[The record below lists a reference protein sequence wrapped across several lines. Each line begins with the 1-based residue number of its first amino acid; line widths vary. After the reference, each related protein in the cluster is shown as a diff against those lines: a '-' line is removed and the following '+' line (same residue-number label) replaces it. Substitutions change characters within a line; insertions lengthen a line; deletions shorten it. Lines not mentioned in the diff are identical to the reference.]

1 MADVNDRQAS
11 LRMYIAR
18 RAIEL
23 SVPHAVPSPALC
35 TRYILRTSTVLLDES
50 VRMPT
55 LTIDGRSVTVPAG
68 ATILDAARALAID
81 VPTLCWYPKLPV
93 VGNCRICLVQ
103 VEGAPKLIAACATA
117 AADGMRVSTES
128 DAAVKNRQGVLSLLL
143 ERYPAEDI
151 PSVGARNEFESLVH
165 RYEVSTAR
173 RSGMSLRSGDERDGD
188 PIIQH
193 DMSTCILCT
202 RCVRA
207 CEDIQVVGV
216 LDVAYRGDHAQIIVG
231 ADGNPEHAGCTWCG
245 ECVRVCPTGAIH
257 DIIALAR
264 PNGTTSSGNGRR
276 NGNGE
281 RVAGTGVVA
290 APAGDGASADLQ
302 THSGNGQVVRD
313 VSTHMPVLDRT
324 VRSVCPYCGVG
335 CQIDLQVKDEQVI
348 HVKSPWIE
356 EDTPNQGSTCVKGR
370 FGYDFSQHRDR
381 LTTPLIRRGWKKH
394 DGHWVYDATEA
405 AHRADGTA
413 WPRRGG
419 PWLEVKDEGTTWKRR
434 PRTNPLKTAP
444 TGPSPLGDPRDR
456 ASTPS
461 EWYAPFRE
469 ATWDEALELT
479 AQELVRIRD
488 TKGPGSLAV
497 FQSAKCSNEENY
509 LLQRMFRGGIG
520 THNVDHCTRLC
531 HSSSVSAMQRSMA
544 TSAASGS
551 MREIEHE
558 TDVIFLLGA
567 NTTESHPVFGAAI
580 KRAVKRGAKLIVCDP
595 RRIEL
600 ATRAHIHLQPL
611 PGTDVALMNGMLHH
625 ILELGLEDREFIA
638 NRTHDFEKVRE
649 AVAPY
654 TPERAETISGVSATL
669 IRRAAEMYAR
679 GPRSST
685 LWAMGLTQH
694 STGTDIVTTLL
705 NLLLAT
711 GSIGR
716 WGAAMIPIRGQN
728 NVQGASDVG
737 AIPMFYTDYQ
747 SVTDPAIRHMFA
759 ETWGVPDERMPL
771 VAGLKVT
778 QIAKEGSPVRGMYIM
793 GENPIIS
800 DPDVSHA
807 ESWFRELEFLA
818 VHDLFLTE
826 TARYADVILP
836 GASFAEK
843 DGTYVNTERRIQ
855 LAKKA
860 VDPPGQAR
868 GDLEIVIDLSNRIGL
883 PTHFRSASEVMD
895 EIARVTPSW
904 RGVSHARLDGTA
916 GLQYPVPDAQHPG
929 TAFLF
934 DDRFPTSDGKAVFHP
949 VEFLPPAE
957 LPDDEYPFILN
968 TGRQMYHW
976 HTGTMT
982 RRSFAL
988 DARESTPTVELNP
1001 ADATALGVNDG
1012 DTIAISSRRGRIT
1025 IAVRISG
1032 RVARHQVFVPMHYR
1046 EAAAN
1051 LLTNP
1056 ALDPYAGI
1064 PEFKV
1069 CAVKLSRLAD
1079 HAEESAV
1086 ASAADERTH

>member
-1 MADVNDRQAS
+1 M
-11 LRMYIAR
+11 
-18 RAIEL
+18 
-23 SVPHAVPSPALC
+23 
-35 TRYILRTSTVLLDES
+35 
-50 VRMPT
+50 
-55 LTIDGRSVTVPAG
+55 
-68 ATILDAARALAID
+68 
-81 VPTLCWYPKLPV
+81 
-93 VGNCRICLVQ
+93 
-103 VEGAPKLIAACATA
+103 
-117 AADGMRVSTES
+117 
-128 DAAVKNRQGVLSLLL
+128 
-143 ERYPAEDI
+143 
-151 PSVGARNEFESLVH
+151 
-165 RYEVSTAR
+165 
-173 RSGMSLRSGDERDGD
+173 
-188 PIIQH
+188 
-193 DMSTCILCT
+193 
-202 RCVRA
+202 
-207 CEDIQVVGV
+207 
-216 LDVAYRGDHAQIIVG
+216 
-231 ADGNPEHAGCTWCG
+231 
-245 ECVRVCPTGAIH
+245 
-257 DIIALAR
+257 
-264 PNGTTSSGNGRR
+264 
-276 NGNGE
+276 
-281 RVAGTGVVA
+281 
-290 APAGDGASADLQ
+290 
-302 THSGNGQVVRD
+302 
-313 VSTHMPVLDRT
+313 
-324 VRSVCPYCGVG
+324 
-335 CQIDLQVKDEQVI
+335 
-348 HVKSPWIE
+348 
-356 EDTPNQGSTCVKGR
+356 
-370 FGYDFSQHRDR
+370 
-381 LTTPLIRRGWKKH
+381 
-394 DGHWVYDATEA
+394 
-405 AHRADGTA
+405 
-413 WPRRGG
+413 
-419 PWLEVKDEGTTWKRR
+419 
-434 PRTNPLKTAP
+434 
-444 TGPSPLGDPRDR
+444 
-456 ASTPS
+456 
-461 EWYAPFRE
+461 
-469 ATWDEALELT
+469 ELT
-479 AQELVRIRD
+479 AQELVRLRD
-488 TKGPGSLAV
+488 THGPNSLAV

-531 HSSSVSAMQRSMA
+531 HSSSVSAMQRAMN

-551 MREIEHE
+551 MREIEHD
-558 TDVIFLLGA
+558 TDIIFILGA

-600 ATRAHIHLQPL
+600 AARAHIHLQPL
-611 PGTDVALMNGMLHH
+611 PGTDVALMNAMLNH
-625 ILELGLEDREFIA
+625 ILALGLENREFIA
-638 NRTHDFEKVRE
+638 TRTHEFEKVRA

-654 TPERAETISGVSATL
+654 TPERAETISGVPASL

-694 STGTDIVTTLL
+694 STGTDIVTALL
-705 NLLLAT
+705 NLILVT

-747 SVTDPAIRHMFA
+747 SVTDPVVRHMFA
-759 ETWGVPDERMPL
+759 ETWGVPDERIPL
-771 VAGLKVT
+771 TAGLKVT
-778 QIAKEGSPVRGMYIM
+778 QIAKEGSPVHGMYIM

-807 ESWFRELEFLA
+807 EAWFRELEFLA

-836 GASFAEK
+836 GAAFAEK

-860 VDPPGQAR
+860 VDPPGKAR
-868 GDLEIVIDLSNRIGL
+868 GDLEIIIELSNRIGL
-883 PTHFRSASEVMD
+883 PTQFTNASEVMD

-904 RGVSHARLDGTA
+904 RGVTHARLDGGP
-916 GLQYPVPDAQHPG
+916 GLQYPVPDANHPG

-934 DDRFPTSDGKAVFHP
+934 DDRFPTADGKAVFHA

-1001 ADATALGVNDG
+1001 ADAEMLGVRDG

-1025 IAVRISG
+1025 IAARISG

-1056 ALDPYAGI
+1056 VLDPYAGI

-1069 CAVKLSRLAD
+1069 CAVKLSPVVD
-1079 HAEESAV
+1079 HP
-1086 ASAADERTH
+1086 DETKVTARAHGSENR

>member
-1 MADVNDRQAS
+1 
-11 LRMYIAR
+11 
-18 RAIEL
+18 
-23 SVPHAVPSPALC
+23 
-35 TRYILRTSTVLLDES
+35 
-50 VRMPT
+50 MPT
-55 LTIDGRSVTVPAG
+55 LTIDGRTITVPAG
-68 ATILDAARALAID
+68 STILDAARTLAID

-93 VGNCRICLVQ
+93 VGNCRICLVH
-103 VEGAPKLIAACATA
+103 VEGAPKLVAACATA
-117 AADGMRVSTES
+117 AADGMRVTTES
-128 DAAVKNRQGVLSLLL
+128 HDAVKNRQGVLSMLL
-143 ERYPAEDI
+143 ERYPTDEMPAA
-151 PSVGARNEFESLVH
+151 GARNEFEMLVR
-165 RYEVSTAR
+165 RYDVPTTR
-173 RSGMSLRSGDERDGD
+173 RSGLPLRAGDEREGD

-216 LDVAYRGDHAQIIVG
+216 LDVAHRGDHTQIIVG

-257 DIIALAR
+257 DILALATNR
-264 PNGTTSSGNGRR
+264 DTHAPGANGDGNGQRLGASHASGNGSAAPQH
-276 NGNGE
+276 GNG
-281 RVAGTGVVA
+281 TNGV
-290 APAGDGASADLQ
+290 PESR
-302 THSGNGQVVRD
+302 VRD
-313 VSTHMPVLDRT
+313 VSTRLPVLDRT

-335 CQIDLQVKDEQVI
+335 CQIDLQVKEEQVI

-370 FGYDFSQHRDR
+370 YGYDFVQHRDR
-381 LTTPLIRRGWKKH
+381 LTIPLIRRGWKNQNGEWIF
-394 DGHWVYDATEA
+394 DPADAA
-405 AHRADGTA
+405 RRDDGTA

-419 PWLEVKDEGTTWKRR
+419 PWLEVKDESRTTKRR
-434 PRTNPLKTAP
+434 PRTNPLNTAP
-444 TGPSPLGDPRDR
+444 TGPTPLGDPRDR
-456 ASTPS
+456 AATPAD
-461 EWYAPFRE
+461 WYSPFRE
-469 ATWDEALELT
+469 ATWDEAMELT
-479 AQELVRIRD
+479 AQELMRLRD
-488 TKGPGSLAV
+488 TSGPGSLAV

-509 LLQRMFRGGIG
+509 LLQRMFRAGIG
-520 THNVDHCTRLC
+520 TNNVDHCTRLC
-531 HSSSVSAMQRSMA
+531 HSSSVSAMQRAMN

-551 MREIEHE
+551 MREIESE

-567 NTTESHPVFGAAI
+567 NTTESHPVFGAAL

-600 ATRAHIHLQPL
+600 AARAHIHLQPL
-611 PGTDVALMNGMLHH
+611 PGTDVAVMNAMMHH
-625 ILELGLEDREFIA
+625 ILELGLEDRAFIA
-638 NRTHDFEKVRE
+638 SRTHSFDKVRE

-654 TPERAETISGVSATL
+654 TPERAETISGVSADL

-694 STGTDIVTTLL
+694 STGTDIVTALL
-705 NLLLAT
+705 NLILAT

-737 AIPMFYTDYQ
+737 AIPMVYTDYQ
-747 SVTDPAIRHMFA
+747 PVTDPAIRHMFA
-759 ETWGVPDERMPL
+759 ETWGVPDERIPL
-771 VAGLKVT
+771 SPGLKVT
-778 QIAKEGSPVRGMYIM
+778 QIAKEGSPVRGMFIM

-807 ESWFRELEFLA
+807 ETWFRDLEFLA
-818 VHDLFLTE
+818 VQDLFLTE

-860 VDPPGQAR
+860 VNPPGQAR
-868 GDLEIVIDLSNRIGL
+868 GDLEIIIELSNRIGL
-883 PTHFRSASEVMD
+883 PTTFRNAAEVMD

-904 RGVSHARLDGTA
+904 RGVSHDRLDGGA
-916 GLQYPVPDAQHPG
+916 GLQYPVPDSAHPG
-929 TAFLF
+929 TSFLF
-934 DDRFPTSDGKAVFHP
+934 DEAFPTADGKAVFHP

-1001 ADATALGVNDG
+1001 ADADALGVHDG
-1012 DTIAISSRRGRIT
+1012 DTVAISSRRGRIT
-1025 IAVRISG
+1025 IAARISG

-1069 CAVKLSRLAD
+1069 CAVKLSRVTEAEDLTTEA
-1079 HAEESAV
+1079 HAQ
-1086 ASAADERTH
+1086 ASHR

>member
-1 MADVNDRQAS
+1 
-11 LRMYIAR
+11 
-18 RAIEL
+18 
-23 SVPHAVPSPALC
+23 
-35 TRYILRTSTVLLDES
+35 
-50 VRMPT
+50 MPT
-55 LTIDGRSVTVPAG
+55 LTIDGRAVAVPEG
-68 ATILDAARALAID
+68 ATILDAARTLAID

-93 VGNCRICLVQ
+93 VGNCRICLVE
-103 VEGAPKLIAACATA
+103 VEGAPKLVASCATA
-117 AADGMRVSTES
+117 ATEGMRVRTES
-128 DAAVKNRQGVLSLLL
+128 EAAVKNRQGVLSMLL
-143 ERYPAEDI
+143 ERYPAEGI
-151 PSVGARNEFESLVH
+151 PHSTARNEFESLVH
-165 RYEVSTAR
+165 RYDVSTTR
-173 RSGMSLRSGDERDGD
+173 RAGLALRSGDERDGD

-216 LDVAYRGDHAQIIVG
+216 LDVAFRGDHAQIIVG

-257 DIIALAR
+257 DILALAR
-264 PNGTTSSGNGRR
+264 PTNGASSGNGASHANGVR
-276 NGNGE
+276 GNG
-281 RVAGTGVVA
+281 AH
-290 APAGDGASADLQ
+290 PDG
-302 THSGNGQVVRD
+302 GGVRD
-313 VSTHMPVLDRT
+313 VSTRLPVLDDT

-335 CQIDLQVKDEQVI
+335 CQIDLQVKDGQVI

-370 FGYDFSQHRDR
+370 FGYDFAQHRDR
-381 LTTPLIRRGWKKH
+381 LTTPLIRRGWKKE
-394 DGHWVYDATEA
+394 DGRWIYDESQA
-405 AHRADGTA
+405 ARRPDGVL

-419 PWLEVKDEGTTWKRR
+419 PWLEIKDETRKSRRR
-434 PRTNPLKTAP
+434 PQTNPLKTAP
-444 TGPSPLGDPRDR
+444 TGPSTLGDPRDR
-456 ASTPS
+456 ASTPDN
-461 EWYAPFRE
+461 WYEPFRE
-469 ATWDEALELT
+469 ATWEEAFEIT
-479 AQELVRIRD
+479 AQELTRLRD
-488 TKGPGSLAV
+488 TRGPNSLAV

-509 LLQRMFRGGIG
+509 LLQRMFRAGIG
-520 THNVDHCTRLC
+520 TNNVDHCTRLC
-531 HSSSVSAMQRSMA
+531 HSSSVSAMQRAMN

-551 MREIEHE
+551 MREVEHE

-580 KRAVKRGAKLIVCDP
+580 KRAVKRGATLIVCDP

-600 ATRAHIHLQPL
+600 AARAHIHLQPM
-611 PGTDVALMNGMLHH
+611 PGTDVALMNAMLHH
-625 ILELGLEDREFIA
+625 ILDQGLENREFIA
-638 NRTHDFEKVRE
+638 TRTHDFEKVRD

-654 TPERAETISGVSATL
+654 TPERAETICGVNASL
-669 IRRAAEMYAR
+669 IRRSAELYAR

-694 STGTDIVTTLL
+694 STGTDIVTALL
-705 NLLLAT
+705 NLILVT

-747 SVTDPAIRHMFA
+747 SVTEPSVRHIFA
-759 ETWGVPDERMPL
+759 SAWGVPDERIPL
-771 VAGLKVT
+771 TPGLKVT
-778 QIAKEGSPVRGMYIM
+778 SIVKEGSPVRGMYIM

-807 ESWFRELEFLA
+807 EEWFRNLEFLA
-818 VHDLFLTE
+818 VQDLFLTE

-860 VDPPGQAR
+860 VDPPGEAR
-868 GDLEIVIDLSNRIGL
+868 GDLEIVIELSNRIGL
-883 PTHFRSASEVMD
+883 QTNFRDAADVMD

-904 RGVSHARLDGTA
+904 RGVAHRRLDGTG
-916 GLQYPVPDAQHPG
+916 GLQYPVPHAEHPG

-934 DDRFPTSDGKAVFHP
+934 DDRFPTPDGKAVFHP

-957 LPDDEYPFILN
+957 LPDDDYPFILN

-1001 ADATALGVNDG
+1001 ADAVALGVQDG

-1025 IAVRISG
+1025 IAARISG

-1046 EAAAN
+1046 EAAVN

-1069 CAVKLSRLAD
+1069 CAVNLTPVRERAEASSLSDRSEA
-1079 HAEESAV
+1079 
-1086 ASAADERTH
+1086 

>member
-1 MADVNDRQAS
+1 
-11 LRMYIAR
+11 
-18 RAIEL
+18 
-23 SVPHAVPSPALC
+23 
-35 TRYILRTSTVLLDES
+35 
-50 VRMPT
+50 MPT

-68 ATILDAARALAID
+68 STILDAARTLAID

-103 VEGAPKLIAACATA
+103 VEGASKLVAACATA
-117 AADGMRVSTES
+117 AADGMRVTTES
-128 DAAVKNRQGVLSLLL
+128 DEAVRNRRGVLSMLL

-151 PSVGARNEFESLVH
+151 PHSHARNEFESLVH
-165 RYEVSTAR
+165 RYDVPTTR
-173 RSGMSLRSGDERDGD
+173 RAGLPLRAGDERDGD

-216 LDVAYRGDHAQIIVG
+216 LDVAHRGDHTQIIVG

-257 DIIALAR
+257 DILAIAR
-264 PNGTTSSGNGRR
+264 PNGDKA
-276 NGNGE
+276 NGNSATTRHNGNE
-281 RVAGTGVVA
+281 
-290 APAGDGASADLQ
+290 GAHAV
-302 THSGNGQVVRD
+302 GNGQHASTPDVLNARDDDRSSNGNRHMVRE
-313 VSTHMPVLDRT
+313 VSTRLPVLDRT

-335 CQIDLQVKDEQVI
+335 CQIDLEVKDDQVI

-356 EDTPNQGSTCVKGR
+356 EDTPNLGSTCVKGR
-370 FGYDFSQHRDR
+370 FGYDFAQHRDR
-381 LTTPLIRRGWKKH
+381 LTTPLIRRGWKKENST
-394 DGHWVYDATEA
+394 WVYDPADA
-405 AHRADGTA
+405 ARRDDGTP

-419 PWLEVKDEGTTWKRR
+419 PWLEVKDEANTAKRR
-434 PRTNPLKTAP
+434 PKTNPLRREP

-456 ASTPS
+456 ASTPP
-461 EWYAPFRE
+461 EWYSPFRE
-469 ATWDEALELT
+469 ATWDDALELT
-479 AQELVRIRD
+479 AQELRRLRD
-488 TKGPGSLAV
+488 SHGPNALAV

-509 LLQRMFRGGIG
+509 LLQRMFRAGIG
-520 THNVDHCTRLC
+520 TNNVDHCTRLC
-531 HSSSVSAMQRSMA
+531 HSSSVSAMQRAMS

-558 TDVIFLLGA
+558 TDVIFVLGA

-600 ATRAHIHLQPL
+600 AARAHIHLQPL
-611 PGTDVALMNGMLHH
+611 PGTDVALMNAMLHH
-625 ILELGLEDREFIA
+625 ILELGLENREFIA
-638 NRTHDFEKVRE
+638 SRTHDFEKVRA

-654 TPERAETISGVSATL
+654 TPEKAETISGVNAQL
-669 IRRAAEMYAR
+669 IRRAAELYAR

-694 STGTDIVTTLL
+694 RTGTDIVTALL
-705 NLLLAT
+705 NLILVT

-737 AIPMFYTDYQ
+737 AIPMSYTDYRP
-747 SVTDPAIRHMFA
+747 VTDPAVRHIYA
-759 ETWGVPDERMPL
+759 DAWGVPDERIPL
-771 VAGLKVT
+771 EEGLKVT
-778 QIAKEGSPVRGMYIM
+778 QIVKEGSPVHGMYIM

-807 ESWFRELEFLA
+807 EAWFRELEFLA
-818 VHDLFLTE
+818 VQDLFLTE

-860 VDPPGQAR
+860 VNPPGQAR
-868 GDLEIVIDLSNRIGL
+868 GDLDIIIELSNRIGL
-883 PTHFRSASEVMD
+883 PTSFRNAAEVMD

-904 RGVSHARLDGTA
+904 RGVSHARLDGGP
-916 GLQYPVPDAQHPG
+916 GLQYPVPDENHPG

-934 DDRFPTSDGKAVFHP
+934 DERFPTRDGKAVFHA

-1001 ADATALGVNDG
+1001 ADAAALGVKDG

-1025 IAVRISG
+1025 IAARISG

-1069 CAVKLSRLAD
+1069 CAVKLSPIV
-1079 HAEESAV
+1079 HPEEPAV
-1086 ASAADERTH
+1086 TAQAHGSENR